1 MRNKNKW
8 LAVLLAGT
16 LCASNIVPVLA
27 ADNNSE
33 TNPVSTETP
42 LPAETPESEILET
55 EVPEAEVPETE
66 TPETETPEAEVPETE
81 TPETE
86 TPEAE
91 EALTNDGWVSENGQW
106 YYCERK

>member
-66 TPETETPEAEVPETE
+66 TPETETPEAE
-81 TPETE
+81 
-86 TPEAE
+86 